1 MERAARKKGRGR
13 ETRKRKEEEIR
24 LVIARFINSSIID
37 DPF

>member
-1 MERAARKKGRGR
+1 MERAARKEERGG
-13 ETRKRKEEEIR
+13 ETRNRKDEKIR